1 MNLKLALL
9 TASCALALAACGDR
23 SADTAAD
30 TATPAPPDT
39 AEPAPAPAE
48 PAPAADATATTPPPA
63 ATPAPAS
70 GDKPAAVVTDCATEI
85 EGNDAMQYNVGSI
98 TVPASCTEFKI
109 TLKHTGQL
117 AVEVM
122 GHNVVISKDADV
134 QGVAGDG
141 VSAGVAGGY
150 LKADDARVVAK
161 TELIG
166 GGKTTSVSFP
176 VSKIKDGGPYTF
188 FCSFPGHAALM
199 RGTISVQ

>member
-1 MNLKLALL
+1 MNFKLALL

-30 TATPAPPDT
+30 AAAPAPTDAT
-39 AEPAPAPAE
+39 EPAPAPVE
-48 PAPAADATATTPPPA
+48 PAPAPDAAATTPPPA
-63 ATPAPAS
+63 ATPAS
-70 GDKPAAVVTDCATEI
+70 GDKPAAVVADCATEI

-122 GHNVVISKDADV
+122 GHNVVISKEADV